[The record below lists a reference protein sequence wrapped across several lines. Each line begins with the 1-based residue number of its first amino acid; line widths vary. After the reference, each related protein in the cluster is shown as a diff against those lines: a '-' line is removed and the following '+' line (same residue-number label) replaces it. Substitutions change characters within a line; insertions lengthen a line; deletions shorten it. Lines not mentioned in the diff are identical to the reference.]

1 MMKMNKK
8 LLIVAI
14 AVLLICVGLSGCEEQ
29 RSANKNDF
37 IGTWRVVEMS
47 MGNVSFGVIT
57 MTFYT
62 DDTLYTE
69 SNYTGLEHDFEEDV
83 SGVWSNWELKDDR
96 LCMTPQGTEYTTCH
110 GYEFT
115 NGGNSLTMTYAG
127 IAFMVLEKLSNH
139 VQKRFDR

>member
-1 MMKMNKK
+1 MKKVSI
-8 LLIVAI
+8 LLIALMVI
-14 AVLLICVGLSGCEEQ
+14 SVGVLSGCEEQ

-37 IGTWRVVEMS
+37 IGTWRVVEIS

-69 SNYTGLEHDFEEDV
+69 HNYTGLEHDFEEDV
-83 SGVWSNWELKDDR
+83 FGAWFNWEIEDNR
-96 LCMTPQGTEYTTCH
+96 LCTTPQGTEYTTCSD
-110 GYEFT
+110 YEFT
-115 NGGNSLTMTYAG
+115 NGGNSLTVTY
-127 IAFMVLEKLSNH
+127 IETVLIVLEKLSNH